1 MAKKM
6 TVAFIGC
13 GGFARGFVPLFK
25 AHPYVE
31 KVYVCDI
38 IPERAREYS
47 EMFQVEIIDTF
58 EHAIRM
64 PEITAVAIFTQRH
77 LHGPLVK
84 EALKAGKDV
93 YSAVPMGIAVDECQ
107 EIVELVKQT
116 GKTYMMGETCI
127 YYPCSM
133 FCKKLYEEGKFGP
146 FVYAESQYHHDISH
160 FP

>member
-77 LHGPLVK
+77 LHGPLVRH
-84 EALKAGKDV
+84 ARCPRSPARIRARR
-93 YSAVPMGIAVDECQ
+93 SP
-107 EIVELVKQT
+107 
-116 GKTYMMGETCI
+116 
-127 YYPCSM
+127 
-133 FCKKLYEEGKFGP
+133 GP
-146 FVYAESQYHHDISH
+146 RPSVWSWA
-160 FP
+160 